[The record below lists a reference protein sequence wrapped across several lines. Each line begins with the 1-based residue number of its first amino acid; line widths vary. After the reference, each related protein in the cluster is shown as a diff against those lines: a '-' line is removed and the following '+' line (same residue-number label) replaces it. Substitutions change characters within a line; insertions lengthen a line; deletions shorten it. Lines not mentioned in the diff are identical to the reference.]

1 MFQYNF
7 YIHERCA
14 QNQECDVTSLAILAD
29 DNPNWRPGPYVRQSA
44 ETELHFRFAVAKL
57 LDMEVGNEEL
67 LQKGKNP
74 FAWIVRAHLDSLATR
89 KDTSDRFQRK
99 KEVAQLLHK
108 AGFSKNFARETLA
121 FCDWILKL
129 PKEYEDLFKLYL
141 EELEG
146 EMGREYVPTYERQA
160 RSEGRQEGKQETFS
174 EVIARGLQ
182 KRLSGGSEPYIANIA
197 NLSEAERNELFD
209 LILDTTDVEKIKAWF
224 ASHPVKKSS
233 KKQAK
238 N

>member
-1 MFQYNF
+1 L
-7 YIHERCA
+7 
-14 QNQECDVTSLAILAD
+14 VTNKKPTNKTSATIQTRRAALLSTNIAISQFARLSLR
-29 DNPNWRPGPYVRQSA
+29 NMK
-44 ETELHFRFAVAKL
+44 LHFEFAVAKL

-99 KEVAQLLHK
+99 KEVAQLLHE
-108 AGFSKNFARETLA
+108 AGFSKSFVRETLV
-121 FCDWILKL
+121 FCERILKL
-129 PKEYEDLFKLYL
+129 PREYDDPFKLHL

-146 EMGREYVPTYERQA
+146 KMGREYVPTWERQA
-160 RSEGRQEGKQETFS
+160 RSEGRQENFS

-182 KRLSGGSEPYIANIA
+182 KRLNGGSEPYIANIA

-209 LILDTTDVEKIKAWF
+209 LILDTTDVEKIKSWF
-224 ASHPVKKSS
+224 ANHPVKKSS